1 MPSPYLALDLGTS
14 SVKAV
19 VFDRNG
25 RVAWEKATGAEAT
38 GLIGVGTEIA
48 PEELW
53 RKTCLLV
60 RAATSAVGPMGAVGV
75 TGQLSLVLLDE
86 DRNPSTHLVTWSDQ
100 RAKAEALELSQ
111 SLGPSARA
119 ATGRSVTAELTAPRL
134 LWFREHRPEVYARTV
149 TVLTLKDFV
158 VERLTGNVVTDA
170 TSASYTMLYD
180 VGHRRWSNE
189 LLEACALP
197 AQLMPPVLEAGA
209 LAGTVSKEAASSTG
223 LSVGVPVAVG
233 GPDGTLGAAGAG
245 AVEAGITVD
254 VAGTTD
260 TIMRSVSF
268 PPAERGS
275 AMVNAFIG
283 PELWTVG
290 GPTGMTGGA
299 MAWIAGLAGA
309 SSVREF
315 YRIWDDRIEAVPPGA
330 DGLVFVTT
338 LTGERFPS
346 WRGDREGAIAGLR
359 PSHTVAHLARAA
371 EEGAA
376 CLVAAGL
383 ASLAEIG
390 LASEEVRL
398 VGGASSLARAVRVRA
413 DIFGIPVVLMENKE
427 ASALGAAMAAAVA
440 SNGWSGWPEAGGKM
454 VRALA
459 RVVPDPSTAACA
471 KETLARWSGAW
482 RDEAPLTV
490 SDAVMTSQR

>member
-100 RAKAEALELSQ
+100 RAQAEALELSQ

-209 LAGTVSKEAASSTG
+209 LAGTVSKEA
-223 LSVGVPVAVG
+223 
-233 GPDGTLGAAGAG
+233 
-245 AVEAGITVD
+245 
-254 VAGTTD
+254 
-260 TIMRSVSF
+260 
-268 PPAERGS
+268 
-275 AMVNAFIG
+275 
-283 PELWTVG
+283 
-290 GPTGMTGGA
+290 
-299 MAWIAGLAGA
+299 
-309 SSVREF
+309 
-315 YRIWDDRIEAVPPGA
+315 
-330 DGLVFVTT
+330 
-338 LTGERFPS
+338 
-346 WRGDREGAIAGLR
+346 
-359 PSHTVAHLARAA
+359 
-371 EEGAA
+371 
-376 CLVAAGL
+376 
-383 ASLAEIG
+383 
-390 LASEEVRL
+390 
-398 VGGASSLARAVRVRA
+398 
-413 DIFGIPVVLMENKE
+413 
-427 ASALGAAMAAAVA
+427 
-440 SNGWSGWPEAGGKM
+440 
-454 VRALA
+454 
-459 RVVPDPSTAACA
+459 
-471 KETLARWSGAW
+471 
-482 RDEAPLTV
+482 
-490 SDAVMTSQR
+490 